1 MEDDYRRIRSALAI
15 NYLQVFSLAQ
25 LAKIAR
31 VKVKDLQ
38 EAGGVE
44 YTEGAGDLNPESIK
58 TLRIFY
64 AYYRTKGVLSQPL
77 LQMMLR
83 DGTTKKT
90 ITQLTGIP
98 LEDLE

>member
-25 LAKIAR
+25 LAKVAR

-44 YTEGAGDLNPESIK
+44 YTEDAGDLLASLLVLEVSGLAGTQEVRNLRVSLET
-58 TLRIFY
+58 TLMSHKE
-64 AYYRTKGVLSQPL
+64 T
-77 LQMMLR
+77 
-83 DGTTKKT
+83 
-90 ITQLTGIP
+90 
-98 LEDLE
+98 